1 MHSTAAQSELFTLYT
16 LLHALEQGK
25 FVSERSVH
33 TSDQSDKI
41 DNEALD
47 REREIQHPNF
57 RYYLLLLPFYNV
69 RLSSIVHIRLDINE
83 SRHIYV
89 FRFIPHI
96 YTETTE
102 DSNRQIGDDPSM
114 QKKIHEDETNRYM
127 RKKKEKKKKEQNKQ
141 TGLVFWLVNLL
152 RCPVIPGDGKREAS
166 PM

>member
-16 LLHALEQGK
+16 LLH
-25 FVSERSVH
+25 ERSVH

-57 RYYLLLLPFYNV
+57 RYYLLLPPFYNI
-69 RLSSIVHIRLDINE
+69 RLSSIAHIHLDINE
-83 SRHIYV
+83 SRHMYV

-102 DSNRQIGDDPSM
+102 DSNRQIGDDH
-114 QKKIHEDETNRYM
+114 QCKKKYM
-127 RKKKEKKKKEQNKQ
+127 RM
-141 TGLVFWLVNLL
+141 
-152 RCPVIPGDGKREAS
+152 KRIAT
-166 PM
+166 